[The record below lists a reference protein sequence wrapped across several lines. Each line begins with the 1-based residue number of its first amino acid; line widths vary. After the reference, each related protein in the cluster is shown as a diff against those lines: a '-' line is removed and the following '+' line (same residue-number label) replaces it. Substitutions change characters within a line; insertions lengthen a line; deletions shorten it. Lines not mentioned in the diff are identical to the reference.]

1 MAIDTVL
8 KEFKSVIRSLNWYLK
23 RNKQYDTKNF
33 DTWKKNNGTT
43 ATAITAALTDFSIDD
58 LVTAVET
65 YFNHVDTNSI
75 ELDHEEKY
83 FLANFENLE
92 LFMIN
97 EVLRNIKQKQSVQE
111 DITNIFQK
119 INLNLNVTIE
129 NLDGSED
136 EIEDW
141 FESFERIGNSNGW
154 TNDIKA
160 FKIPCYLK
168 DTALFIWQNCSSIDK
183 KDFNALKT
191 EILSKLRPTDSLEL
205 LFYSRVQKE
214 AETTMEFGLRLEK
227 LARKAFGAINK
238 DKEILKVFW
247 DGLKMDIRKLTVS
260 ASPKDI
266 KEALEIAGK
275 AEKLLVGSKV
285 IKEINKVTEVHANTT
300 EQRSSRHSTKSAS
313 PHSHERRRQ
322 SSLSISPYRSY
333 KEERFKSPYRRQAS
347 PEKRCYNCGRM
358 GHMARECQYRMKDYY
373 NNERPR
379 RKENSNLKNVT
390 CYRCNKQGHL
400 SSNCYSKNY

>member
-141 FESFERIGNSNGW
+141 FESFERIGN
-154 TNDIKA
+154 
-160 FKIPCYLK
+160 
-168 DTALFIWQNCSSIDK
+168 
-183 KDFNALKT
+183 
-191 EILSKLRPTDSLEL
+191 
-205 LFYSRVQKE
+205 
-214 AETTMEFGLRLEK
+214 
-227 LARKAFGAINK
+227 
-238 DKEILKVFW
+238 
-247 DGLKMDIRKLTVS
+247 
-260 ASPKDI
+260 
-266 KEALEIAGK
+266 
-275 AEKLLVGSKV
+275 
-285 IKEINKVTEVHANTT
+285 
-300 EQRSSRHSTKSAS
+300 
-313 PHSHERRRQ
+313 
-322 SSLSISPYRSY
+322 
-333 KEERFKSPYRRQAS
+333 
-347 PEKRCYNCGRM
+347 
-358 GHMARECQYRMKDYY
+358 
-373 NNERPR
+373 
-379 RKENSNLKNVT
+379 
-390 CYRCNKQGHL
+390 
-400 SSNCYSKNY
+400 